1 MARPMW
7 TGVLTFGLVTVPVAL
22 YTATQSHDVHFHQLQ
37 RGTSDRVRNK
47 RVNERTGKEVEYADI
62 VKGYEVTEGEYV
74 IVEPDELERISPGRS
89 RTIDISG
96 FVDLADVDPIFF
108 DKTYY
113 LGPRGKEYQKVYA
126 LLVEAL
132 EHAGKAGLAMFA
144 MRGKEYL
151 TAVRS
156 ENGLLE
162 LHTMHFAD
170 EVRDPRSEIGDLP
183 EKVDLTPQEVRTAEQ
198 LIGMLAIEWKPD
210 EWHDTYEE
218 QVKKLVEDKLAGREI
233 AVSAGPAPEATNVI
247 DLMDALRRSLETAR
261 KGEPADAPEKG
272 RRADRSQAARAGRSP
287 KPTGGRK
294 STAAKGGT
302 ARSGKR
308 AGATGKQQ
316 LSGLTKAELYQRATD
331 LDIPHRS
338 TMTRDELQEALEH
351 AGRSRRK
358 AS

>member
-7 TGVLTFGLVTVPVAL
+7 TGVLTFGLVSVPVAL

-47 RVNERTGKEVEYADI
+47 RVNERTGKEVNYADI

-74 IVEPDELERISPGRS
+74 IVEPDELEQISPGRS
-89 RTIDISG
+89 RTIDIAG
-96 FVDLADVDPIFF
+96 FVDLSDVDPIFF
-108 DKTYY
+108 DRTYY

-170 EVRDPRSEIGDLP
+170 EVRDPHSEVGDLP
-183 EKVDLTPQEVRTAEQ
+183 EKVKLSPQEVKTAEQ
-198 LIGMLAIEWKPD
+198 LIGMLAIDWDPEQ
-210 EWHDTYEE
+210 WHDTYEE
-218 QVKKLVEDKLAGREI
+218 QVKKLVQDKLAGREI

-261 KGEPADAPEKG
+261 KGEPTKEPGKP
-272 RRADRSQAARAGRSP
+272 RADRPQAARASRSP
-287 KPTGGRK
+287 KPTGGK
-294 STAAKGGT
+294 KTTAAKAGPAAKT
-302 ARSGKR
+302 TKR
-308 AGATGKQQ
+308 VSATGKQQ
-316 LSGLTKAELYQRATD
+316 LSQLTKAELYKRAAD

-338 TMTRDELQEALEH
+338 AMTRDELQQALEH
-351 AGRSRRK
+351 AGRPRRK